1 MKEFCYLNGDILPI
15 EKAHLHI
22 TDLAILRGYGV
33 FDFFRAID
41 GKPLYLED
49 HLTRFQNSAAMLHLP
64 TPSREHLR
72 EHILKIIKLNQ
83 QPLLGVKLVLTGGY
97 SPDGYEIGEPNLFM
111 LAKPFT
117 FKSADCGVKLMT
129 VNHLREMPEAKTI
142 NYLVPISTLPQQ
154 RAMGAD
160 DVLYHQ
166 NGYIL
171 ESSRSNVFIIKNE
184 KIITPK
190 TNILHGITRKYILEV
205 ATTAFEVEERP
216 VSLAEL
222 WAADEVFI
230 SASTRRIHNV
240 QKIDNQVFEQNKIT
254 FHLADL
260 LQKYEQKI

>member
-1 MKEFCYLNGDILPI
+1 MKEFCYLNGDILPL

-22 TDLAILRGYGV
+22 TDLSILRGYGV

-49 HLTRFQNSAAMLHLP
+49 HLTRFENSATMLHLP

-72 EHILKIIKLNQ
+72 EHILKIIELNE

-97 SPDGYEIGEPNLFM
+97 SPDGYEIALPNLFM

-117 FKSADCGVKLMT
+117 FKPANCKVKLMT
-129 VNHLREMPEAKTI
+129 VNHQREMPEAKTI
-142 NYLVPISTLPQQ
+142 NYLVPISTLPKQ
-154 RAMGAD
+154 RATGAD

-166 NGYIL
+166 NGYIS
-171 ESSRSNVFIIKNE
+171 ESSRSNVFIVKNE

-190 TNILHGITRKYILEV
+190 DNILHGITRKHILEV
-205 ATTAFEVEERP
+205 AKTVFEVEERP
-216 VSLAEL
+216 VSLTEL
-222 WAADEVFI
+222 WDADEVFI

-240 QKIDNQVFEQNKIT
+240 QKIDNQTFEKNKISLYLENLLMKNEQNG
-254 FHLADL
+254 
-260 LQKYEQKI
+260 